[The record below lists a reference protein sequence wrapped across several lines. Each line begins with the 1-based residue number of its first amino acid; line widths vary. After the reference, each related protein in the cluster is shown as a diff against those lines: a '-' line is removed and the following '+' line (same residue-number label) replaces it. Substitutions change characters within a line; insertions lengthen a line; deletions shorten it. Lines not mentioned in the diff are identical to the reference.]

1 MKIFNKHHLYLIL
14 VLMLLTALS
23 SGCGYSFRADG
34 RPSGIN
40 IASLAI
46 PLIESTSSERGFE
59 AEFTSVLRNE
69 FISHGRVPIK
79 DTDEAEMTLKGTVI
93 EISTQPLTYNSVQQQ
108 FSGRVLTHETTSS
121 RRLVLKLNIR
131 LVENNTG
138 KTVWHENSMTEEE
151 SFVVTA
157 DPLINRHNREAAV
170 KKIAKLLSE
179 RVYQKT
185 MERF

>member
-1 MKIFNKHHLYLIL
+1 MTLLIL
-14 VLMLLTALS
+14 TLFY

-34 RPSGIN
+34 RPVGIN
-40 IASLAI
+40 ITSLAI
-46 PLIESTSSERGFE
+46 PLIESSSSERGFE
-59 AEFTSVLRNE
+59 AEFTRVLRNE
-69 FISHGRVPIK
+69 FISRGRVPLK
-79 DTDEAEMTLKGTVI
+79 DIDEAEMTLKGTVI
-93 EISTQPLTYNSVQQQ
+93 EVNTQPLTYNSVRQQV
-108 FSGRVLTHETTSS
+108 SGRVLTHETTSS
-121 RRLVLKLNIR
+121 RRLTLKLNIR

-138 KTVWHENSMTEEE
+138 KTVWHDNSMVEEE

-157 DPLINRHNREAAV
+157 DPLINRHNRQEAV